1 MLVSVV
7 AESNVARDADYAETE
22 VDLSDAKCP
31 APKGTIQASGYYVNV
46 VDEELAEKEY
56 GSKFA
61 IDFKPYWS
69 SDRRRTWSFR
79 FESAEDRDKYA
90 TQFRAA
96 RWACSAPLNRDPVM
110 REAFKAAYRQTRYA
124 LNVWG
129 YFSIYKTEEQMM
141 GELVV
146 DKCERELMQP
156 VYAKI
161 PSGAGSGAI
170 RRQVVKILD
179 TTVGAAVAAQWKATD
194 AAITTAKPKVDEA
207 AEKNLGPV
215 VDLQL
220 ELSGKIVSAVS
231 EIVTPVVATI
241 TQPVFGPLVKAL
253 GAPIADS
260 FARIITIMS
269 EKLTETFEAGPELN
283 KKLDKLERQCFYYW
297 NHMHDAY
304 KIVHRL
310 TRAGD
315 NSGPGVGAKVMAAL
329 MEIVVAMNP
338 EMTMWRLEY
347 AIERAIR
354 DIAVRMVY
362 SFKSLVAEGSPANAE
377 TLDLVKAMAVHDALA
392 KSGETLSNILYGTVE
407 SKLDSEIRPKVV
419 TPLEPLKA
427 MIVPPLDILVDV
439 DDLAGGVIEGM
450 VSAVVDG
457 IVWPAVRGPDFKV
470 LEDLAPAGVTVS
482 EDLKA
487 AAKEVFVAME
497 MEKPIP
503 TPAEARD
510 LAAKGGAGG
519 AAAGAG
525 GSDAGTTKAPVTD
538 EEAGKKAGEAA
549 AASSAAPGETK
560 PATAPEVPKGA
571 ATAAAEVEE
580 AATATEAKPAESEE
594 A

>member
-1 MLVSVV
+1 VSD
-7 AESNVARDADYAETE
+7 E
-22 VDLSDAKCP
+22 KCP
-31 APKGTIQASGYYVNV
+31 KPKGAIQASGYYVKI

-61 IDFKPYWS
+61 LDFKPYWS

-90 TQFRAA
+90 AQFRAA
-96 RWACSAPLNRDPVM
+96 RWGCRAPLNPDPVM

-124 LNVWG
+124 LSIWG

-141 GELVV
+141 GELIV
-146 DKCERELMQP
+146 DKCDRELMSP
-156 VYAKI
+156 VYAKV
-161 PSGAGSGAI
+161 PSGAASGTI
-170 RRQVVKILD
+170 RRQVVSILD

-194 AAITTAKPKVDEA
+194 AAIKTAKPTVDKA
-207 AEKNLGPV
+207 AEDSLGPV

-220 ELSGKIVSAVS
+220 ELSGKIVEAVS
-231 EIVTPVVATI
+231 SIVTPVVATI

-260 FARIITIMS
+260 LARIITIMS

-283 KKLDKLERQCFYYW
+283 KKLDHLKRHCYYSW
-297 NHMHDAY
+297 THMEPAY
-304 KIVHRL
+304 QIVYRL
-310 TRAGD
+310 TRPGD
-315 NSGPGVGAKVMAAL
+315 NSGPGMGAKVMAAL
-329 MEIVVAMNP
+329 LEIVVALNP

-347 AIERAIR
+347 AIKRAIR

-362 SFKSLVAEGSPANAE
+362 SFKSLVAEGSPANDE
-377 TLDLVKAMAVHDALA
+377 TLNLVKAMAVHDALA
-392 KSGETLSNILYGTVE
+392 KSGETLCNILYGTVE
-407 SKLDSEIRPKVV
+407 AKLDSEIRPKVEG
-419 TPLEPLKA
+419 PLAPLKA
-427 MIVPPLDILVDV
+427 MIVPPLDILVDL

-450 VSAVVDG
+450 VGAVVEG

-470 LEDLAPAGVTVS
+470 LEDLTPAGVTVS

-503 TPAEARD
+503 TPAQARE

-519 AAAGAG
+519 AAAGASG
-525 GSDAGTTKAPVTD
+525 GSDTAKAPIAD

-549 AASSAAPGETK
+549 SAVGTAAPGESK
-560 PATAPEVPKGA
+560 PATAPEVPAEAVK
-571 ATAAAEVEE
+571 AAAEVE
-580 AATATEAKPAESEE
+580 AAAKPAESEE
-594 A
+594 